1 MKKFAIAVDG
11 PAGAGKSTI
20 SKLVAQKLG
29 IEYIDTGAMYRAITL
44 KLINNNVNF
53 GDFDNVKKIV
63 ENTKVELVNGRVLLD
78 GDDVSEEIRMPY
90 VSTRVS
96 EVAAMP
102 IVRERLVYLQRLM
115 AENTSVI
122 MDGRDIGTNVLKNAE
137 IKIFLTASVEERANR
152 RYIEMQNKGVDIT
165 FEEICEDIRK
175 RDTIDSTREVNP
187 LRQAE
192 DAILVDTTGKSIE
205 EVVDEIISIIKKGVN
220 I

>member
-44 KLINNNVNF
+44 KLINNKVDF
-53 GDFDNVKKIV
+53 GDENTVKDIV
-63 ENTKVELVNGRVLLD
+63 NNTKVELVNGRVILD
-78 GDDVSEEIRMPY
+78 GTDVSEEIRMPY
-90 VSTRVS
+90 VSSRVS

-102 IVRERLVYLQRLM
+102 IVRERLVFLQRLM
-115 AENTSVI
+115 AENTIVI

-152 RYIEMQNKGVDIT
+152 RFIEMQNKGINIT
-165 FEEICEDIRK
+165 FEEICDDIRK

-205 EVVDEIISIIKKGVN
+205 QVVEEITSIIKKGVN